1 MSSFSKKSKVIKKES
16 FTDNLI
22 NHCSTLLKRDDVKKE
37 IKIIFKP
44 LFEMLLQYLY
54 PYIYLSLVFVII
66 SFLLIL
72 GIFIL
77 ILRNKIKL

>member
-1 MSSFSKKSKVIKKES
+1 MSSKKNNS
-16 FTDNLI
+16 FTDKLI
-22 NHCSTLLKRDDVKKE
+22 YECSTILKRDDVKKE
-37 IKIIFKP
+37 IKNIFKP

-54 PYIYLSLVFVII
+54 PYIYLSLIFVII

-77 ILRNKIKL
+77 ILRNKIKF